1 MIRSMP
7 RAALNRVG
15 APALTAAFLVAML
28 FLGGGAPFRTSPEI
42 EAYFARVKA
51 TIEAVPHQSGP
62 WLGIDIPAT
71 PAAVEMLQ
79 PNKLIQRRYTHADT
93 GEWFE
98 LLIVHCGDVRDMIG
112 HYPPVCYP
120 AHGWTLGPRRV
131 VEIGEGRT
139 ATRATSYTLS
149 RDRELTRESIVI
161 IGLFA
166 LPAPE
171 GETLGH
177 DLAHIERAG
186 RFRERARLGAAQV
199 QVITPFQIDE
209 GRREQIIGTAIS
221 LVGDVLHEIGKGLK

>member
-1 MIRSMP
+1 MSRSKP
-7 RAALNRVG
+7 HSALSRAG
-15 APALTAAFLVAML
+15 APAVTVALLAAML

-131 VEIGEGRT
+131 VEVGDART

-161 IGLFA
+161 LGLFA

-199 QVITPFQIDE
+199 QVIMPSEVAGT
-209 GRREQIIGTAIS
+209 RREQIVETAVS
-221 LVGDVLHEIGKGLK
+221 LVGDVLHEVGKGLR